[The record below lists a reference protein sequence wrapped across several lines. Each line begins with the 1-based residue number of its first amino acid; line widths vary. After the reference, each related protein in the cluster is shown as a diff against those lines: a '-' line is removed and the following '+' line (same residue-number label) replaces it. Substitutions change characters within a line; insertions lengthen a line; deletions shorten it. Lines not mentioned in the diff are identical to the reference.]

1 MNINIQTFGCS
12 ANQAD
17 SEIMAGLLKK
27 AGYELV
33 ESAESADLVIVNS
46 CVVKGKT
53 ETHVL
58 KEVARLKK
66 LKKKIIVAGCMPQTK
81 VYTDKLKDISVLG
94 VFETER
100 IADAVKA
107 VLSGKRI
114 SWLSTNKQEK
124 LCFPR
129 LRKNPAIAV
138 VVISSGCLGHCT
150 YCIVKLAKG
159 ELFSYP
165 ENMIIN
171 EIKTALKE
179 GCKEIWLTS
188 QDCAAYGID
197 IKTNLVNLLEKVVAL
212 DGDFLVRIGMSN
224 PNHIIGNLDKLVEL
238 YKNPKVF
245 KFLHLPVQSGN
256 NQILK
261 LMNRPYKVE
270 DFKKIISRFKNE
282 IPEITISTDLICGF
296 PSETEEQFED
306 SLNLIK
312 WLEPDV
318 LNLNLFWPR
327 PGTSAAKM
335 RQLKPGTGRERTRKI
350 AEVFE
355 KILLKKN
362 EAWIGWKGKI
372 LIDEIGKKGGFVG
385 RNFSYKPIV
394 ITEKVNLGSTENVKI
409 ISATIDYLS
418 GQLHAK

>member
-1 MNINIQTFGCS
+1 MNINILTFGCS

-17 SEIMAGLLKK
+17 SEIMAGLLTK

-53 ETHVL
+53 ETHVF
-58 KEVARLKK
+58 KEICRLKK

-81 VYTDKLKDISVLG
+81 IYTSKLKDVSVLG
-94 VFETER
+94 VYETER
-100 IADAVKA
+100 VVDAVKA
-107 VLSGKRI
+107 VLSGKKI
-114 SWLSTNKQEK
+114 SWLSTKKKEK

-188 QDCAAYGID
+188 QDCAAYGLD
-197 IKTNLVNLLEKVVAL
+197 TGTSLVSLLETVVAL
-212 DGDFLVRIGMSN
+212 DGDFFVRVGMSN
-224 PNHIIGNLDKLVEL
+224 PNHLIKNLDKLIEL

-245 KFLHLPVQSGN
+245 KFLHIPVQSGN
-256 NQILK
+256 NEILK
-261 LMNRPYKVE
+261 LMNRKYTVE
-270 DFKKIISRFKNE
+270 DFRTIITKFRKA
-282 IPEITISTDLICGF
+282 IPTITISTDLICGF
-296 PSETEEQFED
+296 PSETEKQFED
-306 SLNLIK
+306 SLEIIK

-318 LNLNLFWPR
+318 LNLNMFWPR
-327 PGTSAAKM
+327 PGTPAAKM
-335 RQLKPGTGRERTRKI
+335 KQLKPGTGRERTRKI

-355 KILLKKN
+355 KILLRKN
-362 EAWIGWKGKI
+362 EAWVGWKGRI

-385 RNFSYKPIV
+385 RNFAYKPIV
-394 ITEKVNLGSTENVKI
+394 IKKAKLGELIKVKI
-409 ISATIDYLS
+409 VDSTIDYLS
-418 GQLHAK
+418 GQLYAE